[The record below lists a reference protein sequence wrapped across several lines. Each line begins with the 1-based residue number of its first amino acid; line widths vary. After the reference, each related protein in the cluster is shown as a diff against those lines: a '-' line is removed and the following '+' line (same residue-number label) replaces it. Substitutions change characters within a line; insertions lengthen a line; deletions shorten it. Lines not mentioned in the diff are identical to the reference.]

1 MNSEKIIPPFSSRVY
16 YKAIFYVAED
26 SKILTHWLTFWII
39 RITSIN
45 WLRPVNDPTNHRRF
59 RAFSRQTEQTL
70 GRCLLRAQFRR
81 NFNWVNTKHVSVY
94 IYIYTLGPVSFVSRR
109 RSKLIGRANLASRLL
124 LNSFWNTDHD
134 GKDRIINLITRLNY
148 GESTMGED
156 PVNQEN

>member
-1 MNSEKIIPPFSSRVY
+1 MSATSSISA
-16 YKAIFYVAED
+16 KFQL
-26 SKILTHWLTFWII
+26 SKHETFLYI
-39 RITSIN
+39 
-45 WLRPVNDPTNHRRF
+45 
-59 RAFSRQTEQTL
+59 
-70 GRCLLRAQFRR
+70 
-81 NFNWVNTKHVSVY
+81 Y